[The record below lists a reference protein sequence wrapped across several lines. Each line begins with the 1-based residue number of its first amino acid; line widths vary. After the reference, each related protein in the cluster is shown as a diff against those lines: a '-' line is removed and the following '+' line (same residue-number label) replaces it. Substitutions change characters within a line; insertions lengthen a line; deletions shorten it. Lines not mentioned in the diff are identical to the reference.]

1 MFFTHKKSE
10 KNHNPIKYINMLKLF
25 KTPVNL
31 PRTRKIIFKGE
42 GSMTIPSKVMIIIDK
57 ENCINIFSL
66 KFELTF
72 LMLKLLY
79 NVDTNYF
86 NFFAKDLEKKL

>member
-1 MFFTHKKSE
+1 
-10 KNHNPIKYINMLKLF
+10 MLKLF

-79 NVDTNYF
+79 DVYTNYF